1 VVVVPGIVGGR
12 IGWNNR
18 APKKEPAVNDSFDS
32 DTLRLIDGAREVR
45 IETSRDEDAPAHR
58 TTIWVV
64 TMDGSVFVRSV
75 RGGKGRWYREVS
87 ANPAAALHVGNDPI
101 PVRAVP
107 VTDDATIAAVSEAY
121 REKYGRTSPGS
132 TRAMVQPDTLPTT
145 LRLEPDREG
154 TSPDGGP

>member
-1 VVVVPGIVGGR
+1 MNG
-12 IGWNNR
+12 
-18 APKKEPAVNDSFDS
+18 SFDP

-45 IETSRDEDAPAHR
+45 IETSRDKDAPAHR

-64 TMDGSVFVRSV
+64 TVDGTVFVRSL

-87 ANPAAALHVGNDPI
+87 ANPAAALHVGDERI

-145 LRLEPDREG
+145 LRLEPAREG
-154 TSPDGGP
+154 ASPDGGP

>member
-1 VVVVPGIVGGR
+1 VHG
-12 IGWNNR
+12 
-18 APKKEPAVNDSFDS
+18 SFDP

-58 TTIWVV
+58 RTIWVV

-87 ANPAAALHVGNDPI
+87 ANPAAALHVGGDRI

-132 TRAMVQPDTLPTT
+132 TRAMVQPETLPTT
-145 LRLEPDREG
+145 LRLEPA
-154 TSPDGGP
+154 

>member
-1 VVVVPGIVGGR
+1 MNG
-12 IGWNNR
+12 
-18 APKKEPAVNDSFDS
+18 SFDPA
-32 DTLRLIDGAREVR
+32 TLRLIDGAREVR
-45 IETSRDEDAPAHR
+45 IETSRDEDAPAHP

-87 ANPAAALHVGNDPI
+87 ANPAAALHVGDVRI
-101 PVRAVP
+101 PARAVP

-145 LRLEPDREG
+145 LRLEPAREG
-154 TSPDGGP
+154 ASPN

>member
-1 VVVVPGIVGGR
+1 VLVVPGIVGGR

>member
-1 VVVVPGIVGGR
+1 M
-12 IGWNNR
+12 
-18 APKKEPAVNDSFDS
+18 NDSFDS

>member
-1 VVVVPGIVGGR
+1 
-12 IGWNNR
+12 
-18 APKKEPAVNDSFDS
+18 VNGAFDP

-87 ANPAAALHVGNDPI
+87 ANPAAALHVGDDRI
-101 PVRAVP
+101 PVRAIP

-121 REKYGRTSPGS
+121 RKKYGRTSPGS
-132 TRAMVQPDTLPTT
+132 TRAMVRPEILPTT
-145 LRLEPDREG
+145 LGLEPAREG
-154 TSPDGGP
+154 ASPN